1 MSGSNHAVDAF
12 IAESDSKNKCKN
24 HNSPVAAP
32 NCDRKTN
39 DGVSLLYSRAP
50 YTRITICLFSTRAH
64 THTQRYLLNFVRKY
78 FNIALAALGGLQ
90 IYETPTTEY
99 LKTFAISSKSSG
111 TSGSGK
117 GKKGG
122 KSFASSARTAVEDEL
137 LIERSAPIVL
147 DCRSVQASD
156 LSDYVYDIY
165 FEILVNLTVGG
176 KCVLYGLALPL

>member
-1 MSGSNHAVDAF
+1 MQKPQQSRRRTELRPQDQRRRVAF
-12 IAESDSKNKCKN
+12 IFTRSIYP
-24 HNSPVAAP
+24 HHHLP
-32 NCDRKTN
+32 
-39 DGVSLLYSRAP
+39 YSR
-50 YTRITICLFSTRAH
+50 RAH